1 MADLWPDV
9 QQVAER
15 FVQKWHDAD
24 QVESDALDYLIGRV
38 VRRNDAEAV
47 RDDIQKRLVAYLRM
61 VTSRRSKRATQ
72 QVDDTVLDGLADNRG
87 ATVEEYLTT
96 LSPLPPT
103 ERSLL
108 LAVTHKREGER
119 LDAVMPVGRIDR
131 WKKIRVRR
139 LKSWAVQNKLV

>member
-9 QQVAER
+9 QRRTER
-15 FVQKWHDAD
+15 IAGRFQDYD
-24 QVESDALDYLIGRV
+24 QAESDALDYLISRV
-38 VRRNDAEAV
+38 VKYADAKEVRSSVARGLGTRLKTMDARRQKAQEA
-47 RDDIQKRLVAYLRM
+47 Q
-61 VTSRRSKRATQ
+61 
-72 QVDDTVLDGLADNRG
+72 ADNDLLDIIAEHRG